1 MKFEIL
7 AKRGKARRGILEVS
21 GRQARTPFFMPV
33 GTAGTVKALAPRQLR
48 ELGVEALI
56 VNTYHLHIRPG
67 EEIVKKLGGI
77 HRFMGWDGL
86 VASDS
91 GGYQVFSLRGLIEV
105 KPWGVRFRNH
115 IDGSLVELTPERVL
129 DIQEALGTD
138 LRMVLDRPLGWP
150 YGRDEA
156 ERAVELTL
164 RWAERSIRHFR
175 ASGHRGA
182 LFGIVQGG
190 VYADL
195 AVRCAQELIK
205 MGFDG
210 YAVGGLALGEPPEAR
225 RETLEAL
232 SEVLPEGKPRYVM
245 GIGYPEDL
253 ELAVSLGY
261 DMFDCVLPTRNARNG
276 QAFTSEGALNIRN
289 SRFKEDPRPLDPA
302 CSCYVCRTFSRAYL
316 RHLVLS
322 GEILGAWALTYHNVG
337 FFVRFVKKL
346 AEF

>member
-1 MKFEIL
+1 MNFKVISQ
-7 AKRGKARRGILEVS
+7 KGKARRGVLEIS
-21 GRQARTPFFMPV
+21 GRRAETPFFMPV
-33 GTAGTVKALAPRQLR
+33 GTAGTVKALPPRELR
-48 ELGVEALI
+48 ELGVETLI
-56 VNTYHLHIRPG
+56 VNTYHLHQRPG
-67 EEIVKKLGGI
+67 EEVIRKLGGI

-91 GGYQVFSLRGLIEV
+91 GGYQVFSLKGLYEIDDQ
-105 KPWGVRFRNH
+105 GVRFRSH
-115 IDGSLVELTPERVL
+115 IDGSPVELTPEKVL

-138 LRMVLDRPLGWP
+138 IRMVLDQPLGWP
-150 YGRDEA
+150 YTRDEA
-156 ERAVELTL
+156 ARAVERTL

-175 ASGHRGA
+175 ENGHRGA

-195 AVRCAQELIK
+195 AAQCAGELVK

-232 SEVLPEGKPRYVM
+232 SEILPENKPRYVM

-253 ELAVSLGY
+253 ATAVSLGY

-276 QAFTSEGALNIRN
+276 QAFTSQGKLNIRN
-289 SRFKEDPRPLDPA
+289 ARFKEDSRPLDPA

-337 FFVRFVKKL
+337 FFVRFVKSL
-346 AEF
+346 V